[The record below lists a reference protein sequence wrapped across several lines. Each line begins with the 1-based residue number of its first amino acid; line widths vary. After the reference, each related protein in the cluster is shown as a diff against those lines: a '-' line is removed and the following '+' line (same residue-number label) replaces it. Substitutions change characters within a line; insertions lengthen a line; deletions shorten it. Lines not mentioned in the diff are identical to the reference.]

1 MQNETSGQDI
11 EQQPNQDSTSIP
23 LLQDQPSSTPAG
35 GEGNKS
41 DTNKINNLENLI
53 ESTEKRLMIFLT
65 AAMAFFALCGVGVAV
80 LQWKTMNGQL
90 EEMRSQ
96 FQRDQ
101 RPYVMPTKVE
111 PFPFAAGKPIMVNL
125 RWVNYGKS
133 PAIKVSGRS
142 AIFFGANA
150 LEQADRW
157 FELIEASKPLTSIPE
172 RIVPP
177 GVPADLK
184 EAEFSTLSSIKAITQ
199 EELNFLTSS
208 NFSIAVVIRQVYFDS
223 AGNRYWTDSCFSNL
237 ATMAMPDCPK
247 HNEIH

>member
-1 MQNETSGQDI
+1 
-11 EQQPNQDSTSIP
+11 
-23 LLQDQPSSTPAG
+23 
-35 GEGNKS
+35 
-41 DTNKINNLENLI
+41 
-53 ESTEKRLMIFLT
+53 MISLT
-65 AAMAFFALCGVGVAV
+65 AAITIITLFGVAV
-80 LQWKTMNGQL
+80 AYLQWTAMRDQMN
-90 EEMRSQ
+90 EMRSQ

-177 GVPADLK
+177 GVPTDLK

-199 EELNFLTSS
+199 K
-208 NFSIAVVIRQVYFDS
+208 
-223 AGNRYWTDSCFSNL
+223 NL
-237 ATMAMPDCPK
+237 
-247 HNEIH
+247 IS